1 MAMIAIIDYG
11 MGNLCSVQKAMEYLG
26 AETVITDSPDILSRT
41 DKIVLPG
48 VGAFGDAM
56 RELGSRGLVE
66 PLRRAV
72 ALQKPFLGICL
83 GMQVLFDRSEESPGV
98 GGLSILPGEVKR
110 FVTDLKVPHM
120 GWNQICI
127 RRQAPIFRG
136 VEDGAFLYFVHSYY
150 AVPGCAED
158 IAATTDYAVEFA
170 SAICRGRLFGTQFHP
185 EKSQTVGLKIL
196 KNFIDLE
203 ER

>member
-1 MAMIAIIDYG
+1 MIAIVDYG
-11 MGNLCSVQKAMEYLG
+11 MGNLCSVQKAMEHLG
-26 AETVITDSPDILSRT
+26 AETVITDSPDIISRA

-72 ALQKPFLGICL
+72 ASQKPFLGICL

-110 FVTDLKVPHM
+110 FVTGLKVPHM

-127 RRQAPIFRG
+127 RRQTPIFRG
-136 VEDGAFLYFVHSYY
+136 VEDGAYFYFVHSYY
-150 AVPGCAED
+150 AVPDCAED
-158 IAATTDYAVEFA
+158 VATTTDYAVEFA
-170 SAICRGRLFGTQFHP
+170 SAICRGNLFGTQFHP
-185 EKSQTVGLKIL
+185 EKSQSVGLKIL